1 MSLTTEQKETR
12 LKIGNTLITG
22 GFSYVIG
29 KYITGDDT
37 YGLTYAVVGSGLY
50 YSNIADIGYYYGT
63 KTGDFDKRSITYW
76 FKTSDQ
82 IIQEETGLRKGID
95 YDYINDKGEYVKKA
109 TGFEGAIGSIADAF
123 GISRYL

>member
-22 GFSYVIG
+22 GLSYILG
-29 KYITGDDT
+29 KYITGDNT
-37 YGLTYAVVGSGLY
+37 YGLTYGVVGSGLY
-50 YSNIADIGYYYGT
+50 YSNIETIGYYYGT

-109 TGFEGAIGSIADAF
+109 TGFEGFIGSVADAF
-123 GISRYL
+123 GIDRYL